1 MAALGRTAVSGP
13 ARRRQLILFWSMEQ
27 PLVSVIIP
35 AWNAERFLARCI
47 GSVVAQSYPNLEVVV
62 VDDGSTDGTAAI
74 ADRFAMSHR
83 CVRALHY
90 GNAGSAEAR
99 RRGVEASRGEWIMFA
114 DSDDELH
121 GSDAVAFLMNKALT
135 LDLDIAYGSNIR
147 MINGKSDGDFESR
160 FEREGEYT
168 TEEFRSY
175 VLSPACICGQWGCVS
190 RREIWL
196 NDVFPPAG
204 LKLPSEDI
212 YSIMLLS
219 NHLKRKVGLYNHA
232 VYNYYM
238 VAGSLSL
245 ASPYH
250 TVALWHRFYTELESR
265 LDGSGTPAT
274 VRALNIRKI
283 HDLCFHMR
291 SVDSRDP
298 WVRSLIR
305 LNTAGY
311 PLKTRVCQQLLCS
324 NAARRFFIV
333 ANRTVK
339 RLTGRQKSTI

>member
-1 MAALGRTAVSGP
+1 
-13 ARRRQLILFWSMEQ
+13 MEQ

-47 GSVVAQSYPNLEVVV
+47 GSVVAQSYPSLEVVV

-74 ADRFAMSHR
+74 ADDFAGRHS

-99 RRGVEASRGEWIMFA
+99 RRGVEASRGEWIMFV

-121 GSDAVAFLMNKALT
+121 DADAVAFLMQKAMT

-147 MINGKSDGDFESR
+147 MIEGKSDGEFESR
-160 FEREGEYT
+160 FDREGEYT
-168 TEEFRSY
+168 PKDFRDY
-175 VLSPACICGQWGCVS
+175 VLSPACICCQWGCVS
-190 RREIWL
+190 RRELWHS
-196 NDVFPPAG
+196 DVFPPTG
-204 LKLPSEDI
+204 VRLPSEDV
-212 YSIMLLS
+212 YTDMLLC
-219 NHLKRKVGLYNHA
+219 NHLTRNVGLYNRA

-245 ASPYH
+245 ASPYQ
-250 TVALWHRFYTELESR
+250 TERLWQRFYDELERR
-265 LDGSGTPAT
+265 LDGADTPA
-274 VRALNIRKI
+274 VQRALNVRKI
-283 HDLCFHMR
+283 HNLCFHMR

-311 PLKTRVCQQLLCS
+311 PLKTRVCQQLLRS

-333 ANRTVK
+333 ANRVIK
-339 RLTGRQKSTI
+339 RIAGRQKSTI

>member
-1 MAALGRTAVSGP
+1 
-13 ARRRQLILFWSMEQ
+13 MEQ

-47 GSVVAQSYPNLEVVV
+47 GSVVAQSYPRLEVVV

-74 ADRFAMSHR
+74 ADGFAKSHS

-99 RRGVEASRGEWIMFA
+99 RRGVEASRGEWIMFV

-121 GSDAVAFLMNKALT
+121 DSGAVAFLMNKALT

-147 MINGKSDGDFESR
+147 MIEGKGGGDFESR
-160 FEREGEYT
+160 FEHEGEYT
-168 TEEFRSY
+168 PEAFRSY

-190 RREIWL
+190 RREIWRG
-196 NDVFPPAG
+196 DVFPPAG
-204 LKLPSEDI
+204 LKLPSEDVYTI
-212 YSIMLLS
+212 ILLS
-219 NHLKRKVGLYNHA
+219 NHLTRKVGLYNHA

-245 ASPYH
+245 ASPYQ
-250 TVALWHRFYTELESR
+250 TVRLWQRFYDELERR
-265 LDGSGTPAT
+265 LNGADTPAT
-274 VRALNIRKI
+274 QRALNVRKI
-283 HDLCFHMR
+283 HNLCFHMR
-291 SVDSRDP
+291 SVDRHDP

-311 PLKTRVCQQLLCS
+311 PPKTRVCQQLLRS
-324 NAARRFFIV
+324 NSARRFFIV
-333 ANRTVK
+333 ANRVLK
-339 RLTGRQKSTI
+339 RLAGRQKSTI

>member
-1 MAALGRTAVSGP
+1 
-13 ARRRQLILFWSMEQ
+13 MEQ

-35 AWNAERFLARCI
+35 AWNAEHFLARCV
-47 GSVVAQSYPNLEVVV
+47 GSVVAQSYPRLEVVV
-62 VDDGSTDGTAAI
+62 VDDGSTDGTAAL
-74 ADRFAMSHR
+74 ADGLAAQHG

-90 GNAGSAEAR
+90 SNAGLAEAR
-99 RRGVEASRGEWIMFA
+99 RRGLEASRGEWIMFV

-121 GSDAVAFLMNKALT
+121 DADSVAYLMQKAME

-147 MINGKSDGDFESR
+147 MIEGKSEGDFESR

-168 TEEFRSY
+168 PEEFRNY
-175 VLSPACICGQWGCVS
+175 VLSPTCICGQWGCVS
-190 RREIWL
+190 RREIWHKG
-196 NDVFPPAG
+196 VFPPASVR
-204 LKLPSEDI
+204 LPSEDV
-212 YSIMLLS
+212 YTNLLLCD
-219 NHLKRKVGLYNHA
+219 HLTRRVGLYNRA

-245 ASPYH
+245 AGPH
-250 TVALWHRFYTELESR
+250 QTVQLWHRFYTELESHM
-265 LDGSGTPAT
+265 SGAHSPALQ
-274 VRALNIRKI
+274 RALNVRKI
-283 HDLCFHMR
+283 HNLCFHVR

-311 PLKTRVCQQLLCS
+311 PLKTRVCQQLLRS

-333 ANRTVK
+333 ANRALK
-339 RLTGRQKSTI
+339 RLAGRQKSTI